1 MDELVS
7 TIHHV
12 VVVIRELSPSTCLSS
27 CIFRKVPGS
36 SIIIIIIIISHGH

>member
-12 VVVIRELSPSTCLSS
+12 VVVIRWLGAFSLYMSVLLY
-27 CIFRKVPGS
+27 F
-36 SIIIIIIIISHGH
+36 